1 MKSIKIKLGYSNQS
15 KEDGL
20 LAVFTALDLV
30 AKEYLV
36 LRKAELESKTYKPF
50 KEHYQSF
57 RASYPNLNSGVLQ
70 SHLRAVDS
78 QIKAHI
84 SWCKKKHKLVS
95 FPETIRRC

>member
-15 KEDGL
+15 KAEGL
-20 LAVFTALDLV
+20 SSIFNSLDSV
-30 AKEYLV
+30 AKEYLI
-36 LRKAELESKTYKPF
+36 LRKAELESKVYKPF

-78 QIKAHI
+78 QI
-84 SWCKKKHKLVS
+84 
-95 FPETIRRC
+95 